1 MKLRALF
8 YHRNDKI
15 RQTWRKE
22 GGIMQ
27 ELLTVSEVA
36 QLMKVT
42 PQTVLR
48 WIYTKRLKAYKAGG
62 QWRIRPEDLQYFIA
76 ADTTGAVV
84 EGELNDLQHPILS
97 KIQYLL

>member
-1 MKLRALF
+1 MP
-8 YHRNDKI
+8 
-15 RQTWRKE
+15 
-22 GGIMQ
+22 

-62 QWRIRPEDLQYFIA
+62 KWRIRPKDLQYFIA